1 LLRNGS
7 TIADVISYFAI
18 SPEVGVVPVAGLVN
32 TAFQEVV
39 KSGSVEETKQFDI
52 DIERINFKGKINTTA
67 SVLNGRFC
75 MTNNKG

>member
-7 TIADVISYFAI
+7 TIADVILYFAI

-39 KSGSVEETKQFDI
+39 KSGSVEET
-52 DIERINFKGKINTTA
+52 
-67 SVLNGRFC
+67 
-75 MTNNKG
+75 NNLI